1 MDKMNAETTDMAQMN
16 IEKNNEYFRIIKKAL
31 EEHKLA
37 FFVGS
42 GVSRASAPNN
52 TYPLWSD
59 ILKRLQS
66 GLVGCDD
73 SDPLKIAQ
81 LYALKY
87 GPLKLKETVKDCF
100 PKKDV
105 PSDIQRSILELRPH
119 CIITTNWDCLF
130 ENCVNEEINYIYDI
144 VACDSELIES
154 RNDNKIIKMHGD
166 FHHNNYVF
174 TEDDYLNYSRNFPL
188 IENYIKSIVSTHTIV
203 MIGYSFSD
211 IDLKQIVN
219 WFQNHSS
226 VQPPIYMI
234 DNKYDEYREKY
245 LGKFGIN
252 TIVVEY
258 DDRTES
264 LKNFLKKLAAPIES
278 SQDPIEYVY
287 NEIRKY
293 DGYYVALQENIRDSL
308 KNSEILYDSKKRG
321 ILHFHEFSFRE
332 KEDEKRKNIYQNFI
346 RQIDKDNEDLHRIY
360 NILSKANIVGI
371 VTNLDENK
379 NYKYTLFMDSDVRNG
394 SPVIDFDFSIK
405 KENDDVFT
413 ILRNILCYREL
424 GLIEEA
430 FEGNKRLISLCKRRK
445 NYIYLLIGFFNHN
458 CFLHHLKFYPKSNVK
473 IEEEK
478 FFSINEEYSYFPK
491 DIQKDCS
498 EIKNFL
504 TLLDL
509 YKFQFDSF
517 KKAKEREKQVRII
530 ENGGKVFFSNE
541 NQFESELQNLID
553 FILGNGIC
561 VDGYS
566 VYRELCKNYITI
578 AFLRQRK
585 EKDISLSKIDL
596 FVCIKYYKIDE
607 LMYLFNDFRKKE
619 NRKELVLTQP
629 LLNWLVDVAL
639 KNCANH
645 FIDRLYNIFGD
656 NLDCYIEKILFL
668 LSLNRLSDELYEKIW
683 DILNRLVNDAN
694 NTFAIFSAINSFFA
708 VQWNLYSKSFEEKQ
722 IITLLE
728 NLLNKFIRKKMN
740 GHEETALSWNRI
752 YNLYNCCKNLKSK
765 FTSEIIIQN
774 VIQAIGD
781 YSEKEKM
788 EFMQNVLLEL
798 YQISNNKCQNI
809 IKQYIVKQKFKKPD
823 DFGQFIN
830 VTNYYL
836 DLIALNIKKNK
847 KEICKWVEMLINK
860 YPENMFYSSIRLTV
874 DILEFLKKDRI
885 FVDVYEKLKSKVGDA
900 LTRFQGF

>member
-1 MDKMNAETTDMAQMN
+1 MDKMNV
-16 IEKNNEYFRIIKKAL
+16 EKNNEYFRIIKKAL

-174 TEDDYLNYSRNFPL
+174 TEDDYLNYSSNYPL

-203 MIGYSFSD
+203 MLGYSFSD

-226 VQPPIYMI
+226 VQPPIYMVV
-234 DNKYDEYREKY
+234 NKNDEFLERY
-245 LGKFGIN
+245 LGKFGISP
-252 TIVVEY
+252 IVVEHNN
-258 DDRTES
+258 RTES
-264 LKNFLKKLAAPIES
+264 LKTFLKKLSAPIES
-278 SQDPIEYVY
+278 TQDPIEYVY
-287 NEIRKY
+287 NEIKKY
-293 DGYYVALQENIRDSL
+293 GGYYVASQKNVCESL
-308 KNSEILYDSKKRG
+308 KNSEILYDSQKRG
-321 ILHFHEFSFRE
+321 ILHFFEYDFRE
-332 KEDEKRKNIYQNFI
+332 KEDQKRKSIYQNFTK
-346 RQIDKDNEDLHRIY
+346 QIEGANDDLQRIF

-371 VTNLDENK
+371 VTSLDENN
-379 NYKYTLFMDSDVRNG
+379 NYKYTLYTDSNVRNE
-394 SPVIDFDFSIK
+394 SPVVDFDFSIK
-405 KENDDVFT
+405 KENDDIFA
-413 ILRNILCYREL
+413 ILKNILCYREL
-424 GLIEEA
+424 GLIEDA
-430 FEGNKRLISLCKRRK
+430 FESNKRLISLCKKRK
-445 NYIYLLIGFFNHN
+445 NYLYLLVGFFNHN
-458 CFLHHLKFYPKSNVK
+458 CFLNHLRFYPQSN
-473 IEEEK
+473 INTEQEK
-478 FFSINEEYSYFPK
+478 FFEINEEYSFFPK
-491 DIQKDCS
+491 DIQKECS

-504 TLLDL
+504 TLLDI
-509 YKFQFDSF
+509 YKFQFKSF
-517 KKAKEREKQVRII
+517 KKAKEREKQIRII

-541 NQFESELQNLID
+541 NQFEGELQNLID
-553 FILGNGIC
+553 FVLGNGIC

-578 AFLRQRK
+578 AFLRQKK
-585 EKDISLSKIDL
+585 EKNISLSKIDL

-607 LMYLFNDFRKKE
+607 LRYLFDDFRKKE
-619 NRKELVLTQP
+619 ERKELVLDQS
-629 LLNWLVDVAL
+629 LLNWLVDIAL
-639 KNCANH
+639 KNCTNH
-645 FIDRLYNIFGD
+645 FIGRTYNIFGD
-656 NLDCYIEKILFL
+656 SLDGYIEKILFL
-668 LSLNRLSDELYEKIW
+668 LSLNRLSDELYRKIW
-683 DILNRLVNDAN
+683 NTLNHLVNDAN

-708 VQWNLYSKSFEEKQ
+708 VQWNLYSQSFEEKQ

-728 NLLNKFIRKKMN
+728 NLLNKFICKKMN
-740 GHEETALSWNRI
+740 GHEEIALSWNRL
-752 YNLYNCCKNLKSK
+752 YNLYDCCKNLKSK
-765 FTSEIIIQN
+765 FTSEYIVKNIIQ
-774 VIQAIGD
+774 IIKD
-781 YSEKEKM
+781 FEEKDRM
-788 EFMQNVLLEL
+788 NFIQNVLLEL
-798 YQISNNKCQNI
+798 YQISNKKCQNI
-809 IKQYIVKQKFKKPD
+809 IKRYILKQKFNVSD
-823 DFGQFIN
+823 DFGQLIN

-836 DLIALNIKKNK
+836 DLAALDIETNK
-847 KEICKWVEMLINK
+847 TKVLQLIELIIER
-860 YPENMFYSSIRLTV
+860 YPENMYYSIRTTLN
-874 DILEFLKKDRI
+874 ILEFLKKDKFFEDI
-885 FVDVYEKLKSKVGDA
+885 YEKLKTKVDDA
-900 LTRFQGF
+900 TTRF